1 LNKPSY
7 FGESELGDILS
18 FGFSY
23 VEHED
28 NYVEYIIASPVLARR
43 IIREVD
49 SAELIGDEEYFTKI
63 WTAKLLVT
71 NKIPDTE
78 VFFSNTDFSVV
89 LELDLNKM
97 EE

>member
-1 LNKPSY
+1 
-7 FGESELGDILS
+7 
-18 FGFSY
+18 
-23 VEHED
+23 
-28 NYVEYIIASPVLARR
+28 
-43 IIREVD
+43 VD
-49 SAELIGDEEYFTKI
+49 STEIIGDEEYFIKI